1 MSRAFRRTPVALACA
16 AALVAAC
23 SKGDSAGNGAAVPD
37 SKAAAASGTATPTPT
52 PAAPAMSDGNILAM
66 LDQANIADS
75 TTGAIAAARGMN
87 PDLKAYGR
95 DMMRDHHALRAGGQA
110 LATKANISP
119 VMPAGDVTSAH
130 DAAVADSMS
139 ITAMPRGAAFDR
151 FYIDHAV
158 MHHQQVLATAQ
169 VAVGATQNA
178 ELKAMIEK
186 AAPIVQQHLDRAK
199 QLQAKLP

>member
-1 MSRAFRRTPVALACA
+1 MSPASRRTPVALACA
-16 AALVAAC
+16 AALVVAC
-23 SKGDSAGNGAAVPD
+23 SKGNSAGNGASVAD
-37 SKAAAASGTATPTPT
+37 SKAAPMSGTATPT

-66 LDQANIADS
+66 LDQGNIADS
-75 TTGAIAAARGMN
+75 STGAIGAARGIN
-87 PDLKAYGR
+87 PDIKAYGR

-110 LATKANISP
+110 LATKTNISP
-119 VMPAGDVTSAH
+119 AMPAGDVTSAH

-139 ITAMPRGAAFDR
+139 ITAMPRGAALDR

-158 MHHQQVLATAQ
+158 MHHQQVLAAAQ
-169 VAVGATQNA
+169 AAVGATKNA

-199 QLQAKLP
+199 QIQAKLP

>member
-23 SKGDSAGNGAAVPD
+23 SKGDSAGNGAAVAD
-37 SKAAAASGTATPTPT
+37 SNAVAASGTPAPT
-52 PAAPAMSDGNILAM
+52 PAAPAMTDGNILAM

-87 PDLKAYGR
+87 PDIKAYGR

-119 VMPAGDVTSAH
+119 AMPAGDVTSAH

-139 ITAMPRGAAFDR
+139 ITAMPRGAALDR

-169 VAVGATQNA
+169 AAVGATQNA

>member
-1 MSRAFRRTPVALACA
+1 MSRAFRRTSFALACA
-16 AALVAAC
+16 AALVSAC
-23 SKGDSAGNGAAVPD
+23 SKGDSAGNGAAVAD
-37 SKAAAASGTATPTPT
+37 SNAIAASGTPAPT
-52 PAAPAMSDGNILAM
+52 PAAPAMTDGNILAM
-66 LDQANIADS
+66 LDQANLADS
-75 TTGAIAAARGMN
+75 TTGAMAAARGMN

-119 VMPAGDVTSAH
+119 AMPAGDVTSAR
-130 DAAVADSMS
+130 DAAVADSMA
-139 ITAMPRGAAFDR
+139 AMPRGAAFDR

-169 VAVGATQNA
+169 AAVGATQNA